1 MINKYNRQQERIFT
15 LNDRGYRQA
24 QRNDSHQMYFNLKTV
39 KLKTLFQLGFKPM
52 HLQFLVVNFAKSQ
65 SLPKVNSKILFT
77 KILAKYQ
84 FID

>member
-1 MINKYNRQQERIFT
+1 MPQISEIAIEESFFTENEEPTESQET
-15 LNDRGYRQA
+15 LL
-24 QRNDSHQMYFNLKTV
+24 SLVYFNLKTV